1 MLVLWL
7 KGSRVDEFCCQALP
21 QSSDTQPGPPYSC
34 SKMVA
39 TRVFTEQNH
48 CRALSF
54 YLPLEFHIWFM
65 LVELSSGLVYSM
77 LLDVPHNCVRVIV
90 EALNSIIFLTQ
101 SFLLLH
107 SHLHRKLWEYFTF
120 KNSFL
125 LFLSCRWLKCLYSS
139 RCKQERTDFTSLG
152 IDIHW
157 QLLPTLVQLLQP
169 GLAL

>member
-1 MLVLWL
+1 MHARKNVGNNGL
-7 KGSRVDEFCCQALP
+7 KEHAGFVVEREQGGWILLPGMP

-34 SKMVA
+34 CKMVA

-54 YLPLEFHIWFM
+54 YLPLEFHIWLM

-90 EALNSIIFLTQ
+90 EVLNSTVFLTQ

-107 SHLHRKLWEYFTF
+107 SHLHRKLWEYFTCN
-120 KNSFL
+120 NSFI

-139 RCKQERTDFTSLG
+139 RCVWFK
-152 IDIHW
+152 
-157 QLLPTLVQLLQP
+157 
-169 GLAL
+169 